1 MRSLTLITVAVM
13 ALSGATA
20 CTQGV
25 RQALGTQKSTPD
37 EFRVVTIAPLVV
49 PPEYNLRPP
58 QPGAPRPEDLFPDE
72 QARRAILG
80 SATPDSASAGER
92 AFLAQAA
99 ATVANENA
107 RGLVDGEGGQIVRKP
122 QGFADRVLFWRG
134 RGEAPASE
142 QAAPLSPEE
151 EAERIEAVAGS
162 GTVVI
167 PRPRTVRQRLPGI

>member
-1 MRSLTLITVAVM
+1 MKLENEFTVEVPVEDVWEV
-13 ALSGATA
+13 LLDLER
-20 CTQGV
+20 V
-25 RQALGTQKSTPD
+25 TPC
-37 EFRVVTIAPLVV
+37 L
-49 PPEYNLRPP
+49 
-58 QPGAPRPEDLFPDE
+58 PGAALTEESGNEYKGEMKVRLGPVSQEYEGTVKIEEADE